1 MSNRQKWGERMKLAD
16 LTDYLT
22 RKYGIEIEFISNQSR
37 SLAALIAPGASESF
51 GLLFKEK
58 GDEAE
63 EAMELKLGS
72 LARFF
77 ASRPAFSQSQFMQD
91 PGWVRVD
98 LTSPDLDEAF
108 LYKTIDSAF
117 QAGRPVKR
125 APRSEKVHEQEN
137 IVLLPETGEKSQLEE
152 KEYQAEK
159 IPARADFIQAS
170 DHNRLQE
177 KNEIPARIKQ
187 MQEAYDYQAPAAK
200 RREINFYRQGQL
212 MADYE
217 DDVAYHGTVV
227 KTGPVYH
234 DLTPKQLRGY
244 FTWRTQFRKG
254 EAGGGQEAY
263 YYLLES
269 ELVCQIGV
277 KNKEE
282 GLKQLNRLF
291 EQMAKKSN
299 LITSWQQKHLLQ
311 NYMVYYAFPQAEIE
325 KLFTS
330 EIKRGENYQV
340 LLQKDTPGLEMYQA
354 LCSLS
359 PYQPKA
365 NPLLKKEPEKFY
377 RALELVWQA
386 LREGPYDLLETMV
399 GQKLTV
405 PLTLFNEVT
414 FYSPNPVQDAEIALP
429 GGISYL
435 CQGGQWQ
442 VSQYWPSQQQRRL
455 LPAFVH
461 EFDRLLRDA
470 LHLGRKLK
478 EKKVPPAYLEALK
491 KGINAFLAEQKE
503 ASRPKIDLDL
513 SKLGQIRADA
523 SVTRDNLLT
532 EEEKELEAEEAKKI
546 AEKENPV
553 QKTEEEDKE
562 MASPQAENDYG
573 LSPLEVSFLLDLV
586 KGEDYQTLLKQ
597 NHLFLS
603 VLVDGINDKL
613 FDEIGD
619 TVIDSD
625 GDSAEIIEDYR
636 PDLLEILGIEEA

>member
-1 MSNRQKWGERMKLAD
+1 MKLAD

-22 RKYGIEIEFISNQSR
+22 RKYKIEIEFISNQSR

-77 ASRPAFSQSQFMQD
+77 ASRPAFGPSQFMQD

-117 QAGRPVKR
+117 QAGQPVRR

-137 IVLLPETGEKSQLEE
+137 IVLLPETGDQSQLEE
-152 KEYQAEK
+152 KEYKSEK
-159 IPARADFIQAS
+159 IPARADFIQAT

-177 KNEIPARIKQ
+177 KAEVPARIKQ
-187 MQEAYDYQAPAAK
+187 MQEAYDYQAPPAK
-200 RREINFYRQGQL
+200 RREINFYCQGQL

-217 DDVAYHGTVV
+217 DDCPYDGTIV
-227 KTGPVYH
+227 KTRPVYH

-244 FTWRTQFRKG
+244 FTWRTYFRNG
-254 EAGGGQEAY
+254 EAEAGQDAY

-282 GLKQLNRLF
+282 GLEQLNRLF
-291 EQMAKKSN
+291 KQMAKKSN

-311 NYMVYYAFPQAEIE
+311 NYMVYYAFPQKAIE
-325 KLFTS
+325 QLFTS
-330 EIKRGENYQV
+330 EIKRGENYQA

-405 PLTLFNEVT
+405 PLTLCNEVT

-435 CQGGQWQ
+435 CQGGQWR

-532 EEEKELEAEEAKKI
+532 EEEKALEAEETKKI